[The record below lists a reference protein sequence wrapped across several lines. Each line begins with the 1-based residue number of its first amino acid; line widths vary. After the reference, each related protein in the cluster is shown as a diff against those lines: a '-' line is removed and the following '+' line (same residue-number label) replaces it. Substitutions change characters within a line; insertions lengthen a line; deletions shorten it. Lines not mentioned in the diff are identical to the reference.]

1 MTDLDYP
8 QSDKQEGARHPRETL
23 KLFGQQNA
31 EQQFL
36 KAYNNNNLH
45 HAWLI
50 TGHKGIGKATLAWRI
65 AKFLFAH
72 QENNT
77 KSLFKTVDNHET
89 LDLNSTNPIHK
100 SITAL
105 SEPGL
110 FLIRCLYDESKK
122 QFNKN
127 ITVDQIRKLN
137 KFFSLSSTDG
147 TRRIVIIDSVD
158 DLNINSAN
166 ALLKSL
172 EEPPARCTF
181 LLISHRPSMLLNTI
195 RSRCV
200 ELNCAQLSTK
210 NIRDALHATGEN
222 IETLDSGLITLSSG
236 SVGKALYFLRNDA
249 LETYKLLLEI
259 VKTFPRLDGK
269 MAMSLSEL
277 VSNKK
282 NNHKIDLIIEL
293 IEVIIS
299 RLAFTGIS
307 KDFPEIIPAEKKTLI
322 EVCYNL
328 EQSQKWASLIGKLR
342 SKVDYGLKVNIDP
355 GALILNTLLEMNKTA
370 KD

>member
-1 MTDLDYP
+1 
-8 QSDKQEGARHPRETL
+8 
-23 KLFGQQNA
+23 
-31 EQQFL
+31 
-36 KAYNNNNLH
+36 
-45 HAWLI
+45 
-50 TGHKGIGKATLAWRI
+50 
-65 AKFLFAH
+65 
-72 QENNT
+72 
-77 KSLFKTVDNHET
+77 
-89 LDLNSTNPIHK
+89 
-100 SITAL
+100 
-105 SEPGL
+105 
-110 FLIRCLYDESKK
+110 
-122 QFNKN
+122 
-127 ITVDQIRKLN
+127 
-137 KFFSLSSTDG
+137 
-147 TRRIVIIDSVD
+147 
-158 DLNINSAN
+158 
-166 ALLKSL
+166 
-172 EEPPARCTF
+172 
-181 LLISHRPSMLLNTI
+181 MLLNTI

-236 SVGKALYFLRNDA
+236 SVGKALYFLRYDA
-249 LETYKLLLEI
+249 LEIYKLLLEI